1 MKKSQKTLKK
11 QRRIRAAKEKQ
22 KLALK
27 EAAKMRKDEEA
38 ELKREAKNQTFAQK
52 RAHQNARTVLSKS
65 DKAVSAMQVTRASPY
80 FVRLPTEVTTPFS
93 ESLQAIE
100 KMRAAAVKCIEDEE
114 AKNYELCDF
123 REVEKLCTAGLKAEA
138 LLAALMRGIA
148 VMRQ

>member
-1 MKKSQKTLKK
+1 MKKSLKR

-80 FVRLPTEVTTPFS
+80 FVRLPTEVTTPFT
-93 ESLQAIE
+93 ESLHAIE
-100 KMRAAAVKCIEDEE
+100 KMRAAALKCIGEDEE
-114 AKNYELCDF
+114 AKNYELYDF
-123 REVEKLCTAGLKAEA
+123 REVEKLCAAGLKAEA
-138 LLAALMRGIA
+138 LLSALMRGIA